1 MKKNIINKFAPFEAY
16 EGSNEVELVNTLKII
31 NNKKF
36 IKYKGDA
43 FSNNELN
50 QALNESKITEIEI
63 VGVDGGGCVLLTA
76 LGALKNGYK
85 VTINTKAVGTTFIK
99 NANKLNR
106 KLKAKGAVFA

>member
-1 MKKNIINKFAPFEAY
+1 MFRIKISFNKKTPK
-16 EGSNEVELVNTLKII
+16 SI

-36 IKYKGDA
+36 IKYKDDA

-50 QALNESKITEIEI
+50 QTLNESKITEIEI
-63 VGVDGGGCVLLTA
+63 VGVDGGGCVPLTA